1 MMSFKEQ
8 NAALILINF
17 QKGFE
22 EEEYWGGNR
31 NNKDAEKKASII
43 LNKWRTLNLPIF
55 HIVHSSEN
63 PNSRVHESHPGFE
76 IKDEVKPINGEPVI
90 KKNVHSAF
98 IGTDLKERLDK
109 QGINKLV
116 IIGMTTNYCV
126 SSSTRMAGNFGFD
139 TLLISDATAAFDMI
153 GINGEKFSSETIHQ
167 TTLANLNNE
176 FAQVIY
182 TKKLLEL
189 V

>member
-1 MMSFKEQ
+1 MSLKEQ
-8 NAALILINF
+8 NAALILINL
-17 QKGFE
+17 QKGFDE
-22 EEEYWGGNR
+22 DEYWGGNR
-31 NNKDAEKKASII
+31 NNKDAEQKASII

-55 HIVHSSEN
+55 HVVHSSQN

-90 KKNVHSAF
+90 KKTVNSAF

-109 QGINKLV
+109 QDINMLV

-126 SSSTRMAGNFGFD
+126 STSTRMAGDLGFD
-139 TLLISDATAAFDMI
+139 TLLISDATAAFDTI
-153 GINGEKFSSETIHQ
+153 GINGEKYSSETIHQ

-176 FAQVIY
+176 FTQVID
-182 TKKLLEL
+182 TNKLLEL